1 LLPQSGHPV
10 APPRY
15 VGGMAKPKV
24 SYVCQ
29 QCAAASS
36 RWMGR
41 CPQCKG
47 WNTLVEEVQ
56 AREPAAAVEPPRV
69 VPLSEVSTERGGE
82 VRIRSQIGE
91 LDSVLG
97 GGLVAGSLVLLGGDP
112 GVGKSTLLL
121 MALDKFGSRGVPVL
135 YVSGEESLVQVRLRA
150 DRLGVAAPGIHL
162 LAETDFSKIEAA
174 IRAVKPVV
182 VVIDSVQTVASPDL
196 TGAAGSVG
204 QVREVAHA
212 AMLLA
217 KGTGTAIWLVGHVT
231 KSGDLAGPKVLE
243 HLVDVVLSFEGDGNG
258 PLRVLRASK
267 NRFGATGELGL
278 FEMADE
284 GLVEVPDASARL
296 LSERTTDAPGT
307 AVACAHEGT
316 RPVLAELQALVGRPG
331 VQIPARH
338 AVGVD
343 RQRTQ
348 MLVAVLQKAG
358 LSLHDRD
365 LFVNAAGGLRLEEP
379 AVDLALLAAI
389 ASSALDRPLPADLA
403 VFGEVGL
410 VGEIRGVSHPGPRLK
425 EAARHGFRRVLAP
438 ARVAELAPPG
448 LRVEGVRSV
457 REALALLVPRS

>member
-1 LLPQSGHPV
+1 
-10 APPRY
+10 
-15 VGGMAKPKV
+15 MARARV
-24 SYVCQ
+24 SFVCQ
-29 QCAAASS
+29 QCGAASPK
-36 RWMGR
+36 WMGR
-41 CPQCKG
+41 CPQCKA
-47 WNTLVEEVQ
+47 WSTLVEEVQ
-56 AREPAAAVEPPRV
+56 QREEPATRAVEAPRTT
-69 VPLSEVSTERGGE
+69 PLAEVSTDRGGE
-82 VRIRSQIGE
+82 LRVRTGLGE
-91 LDSVLG
+91 LDNVLG

-121 MALDKFGSRGVPVL
+121 MALDRFGARGVPVL
-135 YVSGEESLVQVRLRA
+135 YVSGEESLRQVKLRA

-162 LAETDFSKIEAA
+162 LAETDFDRIEAA
-174 IRAVKPVV
+174 IRALRPTVA
-182 VVIDSVQTVASPDL
+182 VIDSVQTVASPAL

-204 QVREVAHA
+204 QVREVAHG

-217 KGTGTAIWLVGHVT
+217 KSTGTAIWLVGHVT
-231 KSGDLAGPKVLE
+231 KSGELAGPKVLE
-243 HLVDVVLSFEGDGNG
+243 HLVDVVLAFEGDGSG
-258 PLRVLRASK
+258 ALRVLRASK

-296 LSERTTDAPGT
+296 LSERSGDAVGT

-343 RQRTQ
+343 RQRVQ

-358 LSLHDRD
+358 IPLHDRD

-389 ASSALDRPLPADLA
+389 AGSALDRVLPADTA

-410 VGEIRGVSHPGPRLK
+410 VGEVRGVSHPAPRLK
-425 EAARHGFRRVLAP
+425 EAARHGFRRVVAP
-438 ARVAELAPPG
+438 ARAAELAPAG
-448 LRVEGVRSV
+448 LRVEGVRGV
-457 REALALLVPRS
+457 REALSALFPR